1 MTLRRLLHHRV
12 ESSQPGNV
20 FLVVGLGN
28 PGERYAH
35 TRHNAG
41 AMVADV
47 LADRMGGSWRTDR
60 SRRNRVVEG
69 RLGPPPPT
77 RVVVARPRS
86 FMNESG
92 GPVAALLTY
101 YKVPLH
107 RLVVV
112 HDDLDLAGGTLRV
125 KTGGGDGGH
134 NGVRAV
140 RAALGSGDFVRVRVG
155 IGRPSTRQDPADYV
169 LADFTRVERT
179 ELPALLE
186 RAADAVESVV
196 AEGIVKAQNVFN
208 Q

>member
-1 MTLRRLLHHRV
+1 M
-12 ESSQPGNV
+12 NV

-28 PGERYAH
+28 PGVRYAH

-47 LADRMGGSWRTDR
+47 LAARMGATWRTDR
-60 SRRNRVVEG
+60 SRRNQVAEG
-69 RLGPPPPT
+69 RLGPAPQES

-92 GPVAALLTY
+92 WPVATLLMY
-101 YKVPLH
+101 YKVPLD
-107 RLVVV
+107 RLVLV
-112 HDDLDLAGGTLRV
+112 HDELDLPRAVVRV

-140 RAALGSGDFVRVRVG
+140 RAALGSADFVRVRVG
-155 IGRPSTRQDPADYV
+155 IGRPIGRQDPADYV
-169 LADFTRVERT
+169 LSDFGPGERAG
-179 ELPALLE
+179 LPLLLE

-196 AEGIVKAQNVFN
+196 AEGIVRAQNVFN

>member
-1 MTLRRLLHHRV
+1 
-12 ESSQPGNV
+12 
-20 FLVVGLGN
+20 
-28 PGERYAH
+28 
-35 TRHNAG
+35 
-41 AMVADV
+41 MVADV